1 MEKYTVKEITKT
13 AAMAAIV
20 FILTYTF
27 KIPFADG
34 YTHLGDC
41 AILIGVI
48 VLGGRKGA
56 WAGGIGAAM
65 SDLLSGY
72 AHWIIPTLV
81 IKFLMATVMGIVIEK
96 LMPKSK
102 INFLVGA
109 VAGGVVQIIGYTS
122 VKILYYGFSQ
132 AMIMTPTL
140 LIQTAA
146 GIVITFV
153 FVAVLRTSGILER
166 VKAL

>member
-1 MEKYTVKEITKT
+1 M
-13 AAMAAIV
+13 
-20 FILTYTF
+20 
-27 KIPFADG
+27 
-34 YTHLGDC
+34 
-41 AILIGVI
+41 
-48 VLGGRKGA
+48 
-56 WAGGIGAAM
+56 
-65 SDLLSGY
+65 
-72 AHWIIPTLV
+72 
-81 IKFLMATVMGIVIEK
+81 
-96 LMPKSK
+96 
-102 INFLVGA
+102 GA
-109 VAGGVVQIIGYTS
+109 VAGGVVQILGYTS